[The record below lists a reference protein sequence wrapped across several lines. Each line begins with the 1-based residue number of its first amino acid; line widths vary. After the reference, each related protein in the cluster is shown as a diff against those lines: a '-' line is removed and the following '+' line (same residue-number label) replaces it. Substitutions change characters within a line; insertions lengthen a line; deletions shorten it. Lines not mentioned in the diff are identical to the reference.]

1 MFSRNVFLTLGVA
14 SAVLASGS
22 TLADTVIVVPST
34 STTITT
40 RYDGPPP
47 YDVVTSPRYDVV
59 SPRYTYRYDVEPTVS
74 NWVPGYW
81 SWNSITRRNEW
92 HEGRYVVVDR
102 DYAYAPRYDVPDYA
116 YNTYAYNYNTY
127 YAYAYP
133 PYPVLPRAHWEG
145 GR

>member
-1 MFSRNVFLTLGVA
+1 MFSRNVLLTLGIA
-14 SAVLASGS
+14 TAVLASGS
-22 TLADTVIVVPST
+22 ALADTVIVVPST
-34 STTITT
+34 STITM

-59 SPRYTYRYDVEPTVS
+59 APRYYRYDVEPTVR

-81 SWNSITRRNEW
+81 SWNSVTRRNEW

-102 DYAYAPRYDVPDYA
+102 ADYAYSPRYDVPD
-116 YNTYAYNYNTY
+116 YAYNYNTY

-133 PYPVLPRAHWEG
+133 PYPVLPQAHWEG